1 MKYTKYLIYITII
14 LVIGF
19 GFYQKIYIPKHTFT
33 TINATT
39 GNMSVKVNGIGNVGS
54 KEIYKIGSIY
64 GGKVFSF
71 EVNEGDFIKK
81 GNLIAQIDSV
91 DLKSKIL
98 EQKAT
103 IKKLQNDIKSLKLSK
118 QSAISTYNYQEQ
130 IFKKNQKLF
139 KKGVIAELDFKKF
152 KTNKDVAKLS
162 VSSISSKIDSLYN
175 QIDQIN
181 ANRDGLNERLSRYTI
196 LAPIDGYVTKKI
208 ISNFAIINP
217 NQTLIEIVNPN
228 DVWVETHIDTRI
240 SGEVKIGDKATIKL
254 RSSAKEYEGKVVNI
268 NPINNSVTNER
279 EIDIGF
285 TNLPIPFYLE
295 EQAVVEVQIKELQNI
310 LKVPTSAITFY
321 QEQEGVWL
329 LKDEIVKFKP
339 LKILAY
345 DSNGIATK
353 SLTTKETIVIP
364 DPKKK
369 SLSNG
374 MKIYEKSND

>member
-181 ANRDGLNERLSRYTI
+181 ANRDGLN
-196 LAPIDGYVTKKI
+196 
-208 ISNFAIINP
+208 
-217 NQTLIEIVNPN
+217 
-228 DVWVETHIDTRI
+228 
-240 SGEVKIGDKATIKL
+240 
-254 RSSAKEYEGKVVNI
+254 
-268 NPINNSVTNER
+268 
-279 EIDIGF
+279 
-285 TNLPIPFYLE
+285 
-295 EQAVVEVQIKELQNI
+295 
-310 LKVPTSAITFY
+310 
-321 QEQEGVWL
+321 
-329 LKDEIVKFKP
+329 
-339 LKILAY
+339 
-345 DSNGIATK
+345 
-353 SLTTKETIVIP
+353 
-364 DPKKK
+364 
-369 SLSNG
+369 
-374 MKIYEKSND
+374 

>member
-39 GNMSVKVNGIGNVGS
+39 GNMSVKVDGIGNVGS

-152 KTNKDVAKLS
+152 KTNRDVAKLS
-162 VSSISSKIDSLYN
+162 ASSISSKIDSLYN

-339 LKILAY
+339 LEILAY

>member
-152 KTNKDVAKLS
+152 KTNRDVAKLS
-162 VSSISSKIDSLYN
+162 ASSISSKIDSLYN

-339 LKILAY
+339 LEILAY